1 VARGRGQCCCLT
13 KVRHSVRGKTRYS
26 REILCM
32 QISVWARLQGVHGS
46 ARFQCLPF
54 PKASSTIR
62 SFRAPKSTESRL
74 LTSQTQRSEAQQ
86 LRRGKKGTGHSRGRE
101 DLEQTD
107 EGSRQHEPVNPR
119 QEAQTICNLQQS
131 ELKAYV
137 LRTRFSATN
146 WNSIMSAIGLIDW
159 QRGLDVLRLTSSASR
174 ASKTETADSWP
185 LFNVRHEDT

>member
-1 VARGRGQCCCLT
+1 MS
-13 KVRHSVRGKTRYS
+13 KVKHSVRGKTRYS
-26 REILCM
+26 RGILCM

-86 LRRGKKGTGHSRGRE
+86 PRRGKKGTGHSNGRE

-131 ELKAYV
+131 ELKAHV

-185 LFNVRHEDT
+185 LFNVRHEDTYIAV